1 MLLVTTPIALQ
12 IASLLSALDV
22 TPIKICETDI
32 GSDTGIA
39 AVSLVLCN
47 PHCSVQWGFVIV
59 DTVCELP
66 ITYKSWNVGVGTFYT
81 AATNQTR
88 ATSINPT
95 LNTVKLVAN
104 YNEGPA
110 NGYYLCVGK

>member
-1 MLLVTTPIALQ
+1 MIWVMDSWHRLQ
-12 IASLLSALDV
+12 
-22 TPIKICETDI
+22 
-32 GSDTGIA
+32 
-39 AVSLVLCN
+39 SLVLSTV
-47 PHCSVQWGFVIV
+47 PIVQWGFVIV

-66 ITYKSWNVGVGTFYT
+66 ITYKSWSVGVGTFYT

-95 LNTVKLVAN
+95 LTTVKLVAN

>member
-1 MLLVTTPIALQ
+1 MQ
-12 IASLLSALDV
+12 N
-22 TPIKICETDI
+22 TDKNSEI
-32 GSDTGIA
+32 INFGKLFG
-39 AVSLVLCN
+39 VLI
-47 PHCSVQWGFVIV
+47 VQWGFVIV

-66 ITYKSWNVGVGTFYT
+66 ITYKSWSVGVGTFYT

>member
-1 MLLVTTPIALQ
+1 MAETGMATLALTQHRGLFTRPTIVLLFPFLYYVNN
-12 IASLLSALDV
+12 D
-22 TPIKICETDI
+22 
-32 GSDTGIA
+32 G
-39 AVSLVLCN
+39 
-47 PHCSVQWGFVIV
+47 QWGFVIV
-59 DTVCELP
+59 DTVCTLP

-104 YNEGPA
+104 YTEGPA
-110 NGYYLCVGK
+110 NGYYLCIGK

>member
-1 MLLVTTPIALQ
+1 MYIPALVWKMGHGWHGCFWAD
-12 IASLLSALDV
+12 S
-22 TPIKICETDI
+22 K
-32 GSDTGIA
+32 
-39 AVSLVLCN
+39 
-47 PHCSVQWGFVIV
+47 QWGFVIV

-66 ITYKSWNVGVGTFYT
+66 ITYKSWSVGVGTFYT

>member
-1 MLLVTTPIALQ
+1 MEQKAHHIGLGC
-12 IASLLSALDV
+12 SLH
-22 TPIKICETDI
+22 K
-32 GSDTGIA
+32 
-39 AVSLVLCN
+39 
-47 PHCSVQWGFVIV
+47 QWGFVIV

-66 ITYKSWNVGVGTFYT
+66 ITYKSWSVGVGTFYT

-110 NGYYLCVGK
+110 NGYYLCVGI